1 MLVRL
6 VPSLLLAAEAA
17 GGVQR
22 VALGFTAHDLALV
35 SEEGEVEVGEGRWT
49 LEVGQAAVAVDL
61 V

>member
-1 MLVRL
+1 MLI
-6 VPSLLLAAEAA
+6 
-17 GGVQR
+17 QR

-35 SEEGEVEVGEGRWT
+35 SEHGEAEAGEGRWT